1 MKRKIVAV
9 ALVLLTVTTGCAYN
23 DPHRKENIGALS
35 GAAAGGLIGAHVGS
49 GPVAVLAAG
58 AGILIGALIGS
69 SIGRDLDELDRMK
82 AEEAAERAHIVPIGE
97 TITWH
102 NPESQNHGSI
112 TPTRDGTSSKGE
124 YCREYQKIITIDG
137 ETQEAYGVACLQPDG
152 DWRMVD

>member
-1 MKRKIVAV
+1 MKLKIVAV
-9 ALVLLTVTTGCAYN
+9 ALILITATSGCAH
-23 DPHRKENIGALS
+23 DPHRKENIGAVS
-35 GAAAGGLIGAHVGS
+35 GAAAGGLLGAQIGS

-58 AGILIGALIGS
+58 AGVLIGALIGS

-82 AEEAAERAHIVPIGE
+82 AEEAAERAHVVPIGE
-97 TITWH
+97 TVTWN
-102 NPESQNHGSI
+102 NPESQNYGSV

-137 ETQEAYGVACLQPDG
+137 ETQEAYGVACLQPNG